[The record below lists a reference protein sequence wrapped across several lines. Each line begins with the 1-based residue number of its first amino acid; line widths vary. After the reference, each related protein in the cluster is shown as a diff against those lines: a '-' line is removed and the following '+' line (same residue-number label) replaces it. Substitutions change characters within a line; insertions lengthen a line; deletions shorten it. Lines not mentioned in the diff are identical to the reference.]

1 MYQQLNASEIKRKK
15 ENHWMCVSCLQFK
28 LRLQVP
34 DSLWPFL
41 GLLAK
46 LNINDLLGKLIS
58 SLDFHSSSEGKKE
71 TVLMLLWSD
80 VFSFP
85 IPFPSPSFFF
95 LNPKWVNIDFRQL
108 MAKEAVPAMDAAH
121 KYSKRHA
128 LPVEPP
134 YRPLA
139 PVPLPPPLP

>member
-1 MYQQLNASEIKRKK
+1 M
-15 ENHWMCVSCLQFK
+15 
-28 LRLQVP
+28 P
-34 DSLWPFL
+34 
-41 GLLAK
+41 AK
-46 LNINDLLGKLIS
+46 LKEKKKTIECATVVSNLNCDFRSQTHYDLFWGCWQNLILMTWLGKLIS

-134 YRPLA
+134 SRPLCQN
-139 PVPLPPPLP
+139 PPLLQCLCRL